1 MSKRS
6 LPRWTNWILP
16 VAVVLILAGRYIYFM
31 PRLGSGETAPAF
43 SATLPDGSRF
53 QLDQLRGR
61 YVLMHFWGSWCG
73 PCRSENPQLSALH
86 QRYGGERFEIV
97 SVGIEK
103 DSARWER
110 ARKQDGLNW
119 PWQLVEITPSFR
131 FFDSP
136 IANQFS
142 VKKLPTLFL
151 LNPEGEIV
159 LVDVSVDKLAT
170 YLEEKLR

>member
-6 LPRWTNWILP
+6 LSKWANWILP

-31 PRLGSGETAPAF
+31 PRLDSGETAPAF
-43 SATLPDGSRF
+43 SASLPDGSRF
-53 QLDQLRGR
+53 QLDQLKGK

-73 PCRSENPQLSALH
+73 PCRSENPQLVALY
-86 QRYGGERFEIV
+86 QRFGGERFEIV

-103 DSARWER
+103 DAARWER
-110 ARKQDGLNW
+110 AIKQDGLNW

-159 LVDVSVDKLAT
+159 LVDVSVEKLAQ
-170 YLEEKLR
+170 YLEGKLK

>member
-6 LPRWTNWILP
+6 LPQWTNWILP
-16 VAVVLILAGRYIYFM
+16 VAVVIILAGRYFYFM
-31 PRLGSGETAPAF
+31 PRLDSGENAPAF
-43 SATLPDGSRF
+43 SATLPDGSPF
-53 QLDQLRGR
+53 ELDQLRES

-73 PCRSENPQLSALH
+73 PCRSENPQLAALY
-86 QRYGGERFEIV
+86 QRYGGKGFEIV

-103 DSARWER
+103 DPIRWER
-110 ARKQDGLNW
+110 ARNQDGLNW
-119 PWQLVEITPSFR
+119 PWQLVEITPSVR

-151 LNPEGEIV
+151 LNPDGKIV
-159 LVDVSVDKLAT
+159 LVDVSVEKLTA
-170 YLEEKLR
+170 YLEGKLE

>member
-1 MSKRS
+1 MLKRS
-6 LPRWTNWILP
+6 WPKWTNWILP
-16 VAVVLILAGRYIYFM
+16 IAIVLILAGRYIYFM
-31 PRLGSGETAPAF
+31 PRLDSGETAPAF
-43 SATLPDGSRF
+43 SATLPDGSPF

-73 PCRSENPQLSALH
+73 PCRSENPQLVAMY
-86 QRYGGERFEIV
+86 QRFGGDRFEIV

-103 DSARWER
+103 DPARWER
-110 ARKQDGLNW
+110 ARGQDGLNW
-119 PWQLVEITPSFR
+119 AWQLVEITPSLR

-159 LVDVSVDKLAT
+159 LVDVSVEKLT
-170 YLEEKLR
+170 QYLEGKLK